1 MRLIRLAL
9 GAALTLAAGVGIAQQ
24 AKQPAPALV
33 PAPMAALPG
42 SGGVVAPQPDGRRAL
57 TKEDA
62 DVWLD
67 GLMPYALQRGD
78 IAGAVVVIVKDG
90 QVLTQRGFGYSDVAA
105 RKPVDPAT
113 TLFRPGSVSKLY
125 TWTSVMQLVEAGKID
140 LDADVNTYLDF
151 KIPPYQGKPI
161 TMRNIMT
168 HTPGFEE
175 AGRDLIVD
183 KGPTPSLEA
192 TVKRWTP
199 HRVYAP
205 GSTPAYSNYATAIAG
220 YIVQRVSGMPY
231 DDYIERNIFQRLG
244 MTHASF
250 RQPLP
255 AALQPFMSKGYQVG
269 SGEAKPYELVAMAPA
284 GSSAISGADMG
295 KFMIAHLADGGPLLR
310 PETTKLMHSP
320 ANEPIPGLNRMMLGF
335 YEQKINGQSAIAHGG
350 DTGWFHSNLVLFPQ
364 EKAGIYIS
372 ANSVGK
378 DGAIGPIRT
387 ALFKEFADR
396 YFPGPKAAPPKELAT
411 AKEHAAM
418 VAGTYASS
426 RGAVDN
432 FAAMLGLVGQL
443 KVTTD
448 KDGKLSLK
456 AFTTLGGAP
465 HSWVEVAPF
474 IWQSP
479 EDGEKVGAQVV
490 DGKVVRIAYDPIAP
504 IMVFDRVPWH
514 KDTAWL
520 LPMFIISLIVI
531 ALTALSWP
539 VAAITRRRYGATFAL
554 TGKDRS
560 TYRVVRLFAWL
571 AIAVPLGWIAL
582 IGMAFDGITPASLI
596 WCLEIIGTLVFPGLL
611 GLAVWNAMRTFKGGR
626 GWFAKLWSVLLV
638 IAAFFVLWVAVVFN
652 LISFGANF

>member
-1 MRLIRLAL
+1 MRLIKFVSA
-9 GAALTLAAGVGIAQQ
+9 AALMMAAGMGIAQQ
-24 AKQPAPALV
+24 VKEPAPALV
-33 PAPMAALPG
+33 PSPAVAAS
-42 SGGVVAPQPDGRRAL
+42 SGAAAATPQIAGRRAL

-67 GLMPYALQRGD
+67 GFMPYALQRGD
-78 IAGAVVVIVKDG
+78 IAGAVVVVVKDG
-90 QVLTQRGFGYSDVAA
+90 QILTQRGFGYSDVAA

-113 TLFRPGSVSKLY
+113 TLFRPGSVSKLF
-125 TWTSVMQLVEAGKID
+125 TWTAVMQLVEAGKID

-151 KIPPYQGKPI
+151 KIPAYQGKPI

-175 AGRDLIVD
+175 AGRDLITD
-183 KGPTPSLEA
+183 KAPVATIEA
-192 TVKRWTP
+192 TLKRWIP

-205 GSTPAYSNYATAIAG
+205 GSTPAYSNYATTIAG

-284 GSSAISGADMG
+284 GSSAISGGDIG

-310 PETTKLMHSP
+310 PETTRLMHSP

-364 EKAGIYIS
+364 EKVGLYIS

-387 ALFKEFADR
+387 ALFKQFADR
-396 YFPGPKAAPPKELAT
+396 YFPAPNAALPKELAT

-426 RGAVDN
+426 RGPVEN

-448 KDGKLSLK
+448 KDGKLSLA

-479 EDGEKVGAQVV
+479 EDGEKVGAKVV

-520 LPMFIISLIVI
+520 LPAFIISLIVI

-539 VAAITRRRYGATFAL
+539 VAAISRRRYGATLAL
-554 TGKDRS
+554 IGRDRS
-560 TYRVVRLFAWL
+560 TYRVVRLFSWL
-571 AIAVPLGWIAL
+571 AIAVPLGWVAVIS
-582 IGMAFDGITPASLI
+582 MAFGGTTPAGLI
-596 WCLEIIGTLVFPGLL
+596 WCMEILGTLVFPGLF
-611 GLAVWNAMRTFKGGR
+611 GLAIWNAMRAFKGGR

-638 IAAFFVLWVAVVFN
+638 IAAFFVLWVAVAFN